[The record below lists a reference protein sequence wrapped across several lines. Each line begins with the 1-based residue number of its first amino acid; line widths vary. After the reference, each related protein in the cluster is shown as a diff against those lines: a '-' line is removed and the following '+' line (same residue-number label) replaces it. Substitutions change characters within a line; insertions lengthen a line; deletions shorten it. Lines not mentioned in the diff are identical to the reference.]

1 MGEMTN
7 TGYLLMPALMKEQKE
22 SGKKDKYIEI
32 TQNLVNAKDSVNTK
46 EEKLSYLKALI
57 ETLENMD
64 FQIYELYR
72 SLQDCF
78 KAVLKELLANYEEMT
93 EEEKDIIS
101 KAVESACALRLL
113 LAEKYEAY
121 VRKQEV

>member
-1 MGEMTN
+1 MSEMTN
-7 TGYLLMPALMKEQKE
+7 TGYLMMPALMKEQKE

-32 TQNLVNAKDSVNTK
+32 TQTLVTAQSFVNTK

-78 KAVLKELLANYEEMT
+78 KTVLRELLIDYEAMS
-93 EEEKDIIS
+93 EEEKDVIS
-101 KAVESACALRLL
+101 EAVKSACTLRLL
-113 LAEKYEAY
+113 LEEKYEGY
-121 VRKQEV
+121 VRK

>member
-78 KAVLKELLANYEEMT
+78 KAVLKELLVNYEEMT
-93 EEEKDIIS
+93 EEEKNIIS

>member
-1 MGEMTN
+1 MSEMTN
-7 TGYLLMPALMKEQKE
+7 VGYLAMPALMKEQKE

-32 TQNLVNAKDSVNTK
+32 TKTLVDAQAIVNTK
-46 EEKLSYLKALI
+46 EEKISYMKALI

-78 KAVLKELLANYEEMT
+78 KAVLKELLADYEALN
-93 EEEKDIIS
+93 EEEKDVIS
-101 KAVESACALRLL
+101 EAVKSACALRLL
-113 LAEKYEAY
+113 LEEKYEVY
-121 VRKQEV
+121 VR

>member
-1 MGEMTN
+1 MSEMTN
-7 TGYLLMPALMKEQKE
+7 TGYLMMPALMKEQKE

-32 TQNLVNAKDSVNTK
+32 TQTLVEAKASVKTK
-46 EEKLSYLKALI
+46 EEKISYLKALI

-78 KAVLKELLANYEEMT
+78 KAVLKELLVNYEEMT
-93 EEEKDIIS
+93 AEEKDVIS
-101 KAVESACALRLL
+101 KAVESACKMRLL

-121 VRKQEV
+121 VR

>member
-1 MGEMTN
+1 MSEMTN
-7 TGYLLMPALMKEQKE
+7 TGYLMMPALMKEQKE

-32 TQNLVNAKDSVNTK
+32 TQTLVEAKTLVATK
-46 EEKLSYLKALI
+46 EEKLSYVKALI

-72 SLQDCF
+72 SLQDSF
-78 KAVLKELLANYEEMT
+78 KEVLKELLRGYEEMT
-93 EEEKDIIS
+93 DEEKDVIS
-101 KAVESACALRLL
+101 KAVESACNMRLL

-121 VRKQEV
+121 VR

>member
-93 EEEKDIIS
+93 EEEKNIIS

>member
-1 MGEMTN
+1 MSEMTN
-7 TGYLLMPALMKEQKE
+7 VGYLAMPALMKEQKE

-32 TQNLVNAKDSVNTK
+32 TKTLVDAQAIVNTK
-46 EEKLSYLKALI
+46 EEKISYLKALI

-78 KAVLKELLANYEEMT
+78 KAVLKELLADYEALN
-93 EEEKDIIS
+93 EEEKDVIS
-101 KAVESACALRLL
+101 EAVKSACALRLL
-113 LAEKYEAY
+113 LEEKYEVY
-121 VRKQEV
+121 VR